1 MMRAFLKFF
10 VGVLILTMYYGCTK
24 SEEPVSVWD
33 RDSQEVT
40 DRVFTSDLV
49 VVDSLR
55 HSEEYGILNASNLVL
70 EDTKLFINDV
80 AQNEIFVIDRSTLEH
95 LSTISPPEGQG
106 PGEITS
112 LLFFNVSDE
121 TVVIPNT
128 ALQKIQIWS
137 SDGEYVNEFVSEGV
151 SPRVILVRSDEKIIT
166 LPFNFFLEENGYL
179 LQLLNQSGEIL
190 SGFGPITP
198 AEYSTYQVEG
208 RIFIDEDDNIY
219 YSGYSEHIIKKW
231 DVEGNLIY
239 SVASIDN
246 LPREM
251 MYSIDV
257 GSGTVVAYNQF
268 ADFHSIG
275 GAIYGNYLIIIH
287 AGISGDEQAARVLDI
302 YNSKDGK
309 YVSSYLMPNSTTSIA
324 IDESFIYA
332 IHTIEADRYLVR
344 YQNDL
349 NSL

>member
-1 MMRAFLKFF
+1 MLKFI
-10 VGVLILTMYYGCTK
+10 VCVLTLAMYYSCTK

-33 RDSQEVT
+33 RNSQKVT
-40 DRVFTSDLV
+40 DRIFTSDLV
-49 VVDSLR
+49 VVDSLLL
-55 HSEEYGILNASNLVL
+55 SEEYGILNASTIVL

-80 AQNEIFVIDRSTLEH
+80 AQNNIFVIDTSTLNH

-112 LLFFNVSDE
+112 FLFFDVSDE
-121 TVVIPNT
+121 TVVIPNSD
-128 ALQKIQIWS
+128 LQKIQFWS
-137 SDGEYVNEFVSEGV
+137 SEGEYLDEFISEGV
-151 SPRVILVRSDEKIIT
+151 PPRVILVRSDEKIIT
-166 LPFNFFLEENGYL
+166 LSFNFFLEENGYL

-198 AEYSTYQVEG
+198 SEYSTYQVEG
-208 RIFIDEDDNIY
+208 RIFIDDDDNVY
-219 YSGYSEHIIKKW
+219 YSGYGEHIIKKW

-246 LPREM
+246 HPREM
-251 MYSIDV
+251 MYSIDM
-257 GSGTVVAYNQF
+257 GSGSVMGYNQF
-268 ADFHSIG
+268 ADYHSIG
-275 GAIYGNYLIIIH
+275 GAIYGDYLVIIH
-287 AGISGDEQAARVLDI
+287 AGISGDEQASRVLDI
-302 YNSKDGK
+302 YNSNDGK
-309 YVSSYLMPNSTTSIA
+309 YISSYLMPNSTTNIA
-324 IDESFIYA
+324 VDESFIYA